1 MSPFCVVHLRI
12 FGSSMNSLMGR
23 VTITPLHVAFD
34 LPYHSRRL
42 NRCLPDKLGEFLLRP
57 YWHPGWEILHPV
69 LDLRDRSVNASIV
82 CLPTW
87 QCAFHTR
94 SCFFHRFFDREIEI
108 AALERVVH
116 RITDLTERSSVAL
129 LVWCR
134 TYSVGFHRR
143 PCAINTGLSFL
154 DKRSCWRVSRTNN
167 DRRPRPEHFEEWRN
181 RPRPDEIRA
190 MSKGT
195 TRKRQLFTSIKS
207 MSPVLSVP
215 QWTVKLCFCNNRLPT
230 GRRSTSLPF

>member
-12 FGSSMNSLMGR
+12 FGSSMNSLRGR
-23 VTITPLHVAFD
+23 VTVTPLHIAFD
-34 LPYHSRRL
+34 LLYHSRRL
-42 NRCLPDKLGEFLLRP
+42 NRCLPDKLVEFLLRP
-57 YWHPGWEILHPV
+57 CWYPEWETLHPV
-69 LDLRDRSVNASIV
+69 LGLRNRSVNESIV
-82 CLPTW
+82 FLPTW

-94 SCFFHRFFDREIEI
+94 SCFFHRFFDRKIEI
-108 AALERVVH
+108 TALERFVH
-116 RITDLTERSSVAL
+116 RITDLTKRSSAPL

-134 TYSVGFHRR
+134 TYSVGFRRR
-143 PCAINTGLSFL
+143 PCAINTKLSFL

-167 DRRPRPEHFEEWRN
+167 DRRLRPGHFEEWCN
-181 RPRPDEIRA
+181 HPRPDESRA
-190 MSKGT
+190 MSNVT
-195 TRKRQLFTSIKS
+195 TRKRALFTSINS